1 MRAMSWAI
9 APVAMLAAS
18 PAAAQDRAAQD
29 RAAQGRMAQDGAVQ
43 ALVDRF
49 EDARTRF
56 DPVALAATL
65 APDYEEISPVGTVDP
80 RAAVLGFYAPAARR
94 PAPAMTADD
103 TVVRTTGDVALVTRR
118 QSFTLPGGVTRSI
131 RVRYVAR
138 RTNGRWQLLSAQYTP
153 IPPAPTR

>member
-1 MRAMSWAI
+1 
-9 APVAMLAAS
+9 MLAAS
-18 PAAAQDRAAQD
+18 PVAAQDK
-29 RAAQGRMAQDGAVQ
+29 AVQ

-56 DPVALAATL
+56 DPAALAATL
-65 APDYEEISPVGTVDP
+65 APGYEEISPVGTVDP

-103 TVVRTTGDVALVTRR
+103 TVVRADGDMALVTRR

-138 RTNGRWQLLSAQYTP
+138 RAGGRWQLLSAQYTP
-153 IPPAPTR
+153 IPPASAR

>member
-1 MRAMSWAI
+1 MRAISWAI

-18 PAAAQDRAAQD
+18 PAAAQD
-29 RAAQGRMAQDGAVQ
+29 RMAQDGAVQ

-65 APDYEEISPVGTVDP
+65 SPDYEEISPVGTVDP

-103 TVVRTTGDVALVTRR
+103 TVVRTSGDMALVTRR
-118 QSFTLPGGVTRSI
+118 QSLTLPGGVTRSI

-138 RTNGRWQLLSAQYTP
+138 RTGGRWQLLSAQYTP
-153 IPPAPTR
+153 IPPAPAR

>member
-1 MRAMSWAI
+1 MRATSRMI
-9 APVAMLAAS
+9 ASVAMLAAS
-18 PAAAQDRAAQD
+18 PVAAQDRT
-29 RAAQGRMAQDGAVQ
+29 AQDGAVQ

-49 EDARTRF
+49 EDARMRF

-65 APDYEEISPVGTVDP
+65 APDYEEVSPIGTVDP

-103 TVVRTTGDVALVTRR
+103 TVVRASGDMALVTRR

-138 RTNGRWQLLSAQYTP
+138 RAGGRWQLLSAQYTP
-153 IPPAPTR
+153 IPPAPAR

>member
-1 MRAMSWAI
+1 MRIPSSI
-9 APVAMLAAS
+9 VAPVALLAAAS
-18 PAAAQDRAAQD
+18 PAPAQDAAIL
-29 RAAQGRMAQDGAVQ
+29 

-49 EDARTRF
+49 EEARLRF

-94 PAPAMTADD
+94 PGPAMTADE
-103 TVVRTTGDVALVTRR
+103 TVVRARGDTALVTRR
-118 QSFTLPGGVTRSI
+118 QSIALPGGTTRSI

-138 RTNGRWQLLSAQYTP
+138 RHGGRWQLVSAQYTP
-153 IPPAPTR
+153 IPPARAG

>member
-1 MRAMSWAI
+1 MRTSLSI
-9 APVAMLAAS
+9 LAPVAMLAAS
-18 PAAAQDRAAQD
+18 PAPAQDTAIL
-29 RAAQGRMAQDGAVQ
+29 

-49 EDARTRF
+49 EAVRLRY

-94 PAPAMTADD
+94 PAPAMTVDETIVYARGD
-103 TVVRTTGDVALVTRR
+103 TALVTRR
-118 QSFTLPGGVTRSI
+118 QSIALPGGTTRSL

-138 RTNGRWQLLSAQYTP
+138 RSGGSWLLVSAQYTP
-153 IPPAPTR
+153 IPPARAG

>member
-1 MRAMSWAI
+1 MRIPSSI
-9 APVAMLAAS
+9 VAPVALLAAAS
-18 PAAAQDRAAQD
+18 AASAQDAAIL
-29 RAAQGRMAQDGAVQ
+29 

-49 EDARTRF
+49 EEARLRF

-94 PAPAMTADD
+94 PGPAMTADE
-103 TVVRTTGDVALVTRR
+103 TVVRARGDTALVTRR
-118 QSFTLPGGVTRSI
+118 QSIALPGGTTRSI

-138 RTNGRWQLLSAQYTP
+138 RHGGRWQLVSAQYTP
-153 IPPAPTR
+153 IPPARAG